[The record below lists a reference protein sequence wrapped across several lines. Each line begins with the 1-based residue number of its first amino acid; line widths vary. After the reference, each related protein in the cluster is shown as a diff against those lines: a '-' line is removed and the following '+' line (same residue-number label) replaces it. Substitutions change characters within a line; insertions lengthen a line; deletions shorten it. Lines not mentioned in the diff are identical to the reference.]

1 MERALKPAII
11 DDMQRNCPLKINQD
25 GFERLEWVYAHY
37 FLARQVT
44 ALERKE
50 VLDILSKKF
59 QVDLY
64 TYEETPELPCVRNR
78 GTAEVMQ
85 ESALIYRSSCI
96 NLNIS
101 LKSIL
106 SGIPLR
112 SFEIMGNKGFL
123 LSNYQADY
131 EEYFKNE
138 EDYVFYADYE
148 DMERKVEYYLTHEK
162 ERNEIAENGYRKV
175 KNQHTYKNRI
185 DTILEILY
193 S

>member
-1 MERALKPAII
+1 
-11 DDMQRNCPLKINQD
+11 
-25 GFERLEWVYAHY
+25 
-37 FLARQVT
+37 
-44 ALERKE
+44 
-50 VLDILSKKF
+50 
-59 QVDLY
+59 
-64 TYEETPELPCVRNR
+64 
-78 GTAEVMQ
+78 
-85 ESALIYRSSCI
+85 
-96 NLNIS
+96 
-101 LKSIL
+101 
-106 SGIPLR
+106 
-112 SFEIMGNKGFL
+112 MGNKGFL